1 MIRIYDEQEHQQAIN
16 IPQAGGGI
24 IGEVQVMVNQ
34 RARLNN
40 FDNMFQELNQYYMQQ
55 QQQQQ
60 QQQTQETGGLG
71 DRRQECQNNTV
82 DLELRLYRQEMP
94 IRLYQEELYVG
105 NWKQVFNCPLA
116 WWKINETKFPLLAH
130 LAQRLLCIT
139 GTSAPSKRVFSNAGI
154 TIAKDRA
161 RLLPETAGELIFLKQ
176 ATPVLVA
183 YEQSLLEH

>member
-40 FDNMFQELNQYYMQQ
+40 FDNMFQELNQYYTQQ
-55 QQQQQ
+55 QQQLQQ
-60 QQQTQETGGLG
+60 HKQQTGGLG
-71 DRRQECQNNTV
+71 DRRLECRNNMV

-94 IRLYQEELYVG
+94 IRIYREELDG
-105 NWKQVFNCPLA
+105 NGKQLFNCPLA

-130 LAQRLLCIT
+130 LAQRLLSIPVM
-139 GTSAPSKRVFSNAGI
+139 SAPSERVFSNAGI

-161 RLLPETAGELIFLKQ
+161 RLLPETTSHSRTCGI
-176 ATPVLVA
+176 
-183 YEQSLLEH
+183 